1 MNHAQSSSPASHMWF
16 AMEFS
21 ERLARLRKER
31 GLTQKALAEA
41 SGVHATQ
48 IQRYESGAFEPT
60 LDALRRLARALAVP
74 ADSLVFD
81 ADERA
86 PSDDL
91 KFVFDAVSR
100 FQPDERALIK
110 KMLQGL
116 IIQHQTRQ
124 IAEAS

>member
-1 MNHAQSSSPASHMWF
+1 MNHAESSPSASHMWF

-60 LDALRRLARALAVP
+60 LDALRRLARALAVS
-74 ADSLVFD
+74 ADVLVFD
-81 ADERA
+81 EDERKPA
-86 PSDDL
+86 DDL
-91 KFVFDAVSR
+91 KVVFEAVSR
-100 FQPDERALIK
+100 FDPADKALVK

-116 IIQHQTRQ
+116 IMQHQARQ